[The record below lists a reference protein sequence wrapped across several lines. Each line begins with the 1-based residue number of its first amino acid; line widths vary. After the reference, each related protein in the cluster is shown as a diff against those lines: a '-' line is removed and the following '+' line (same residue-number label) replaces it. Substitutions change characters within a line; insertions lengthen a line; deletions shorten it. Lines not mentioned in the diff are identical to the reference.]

1 MGGVCYVVS
10 LVIDIILI
18 FLSTISV
25 VEFDEIRTS
34 KKNPIE
40 QCEFLNPLVLPE
52 YSLHAGICLIFLHVS
67 DWISCVLNIALLAYH
82 IHRYWSRPVMSCP
95 GLYDP
100 TSILDIKNIRR
111 CQIEGWSKLAFYIFL
126 FF

>member
-1 MGGVCYVVS
+1 MTVSVGVCYVVS

-40 QCEFLNPLVLPE
+40 QCEFLNPLVRNYVNKQTLE
-52 YSLHAGICLIFLHVS
+52 DY
-67 DWISCVLNIALLAYH
+67 LLVC
-82 IHRYWSRPVMSCP
+82 WSTNRPIV
-95 GLYDP
+95 
-100 TSILDIKNIRR
+100 
-111 CQIEGWSKLAFYIFL
+111 KLKVPL
-126 FF
+126 